1 MASLLGLDIGD
12 VRIGVAIADTKAPFP
27 SPLKTLEASASL
39 AKEFASILHTYK
51 VEKVVIGYP
60 RNLNGEATRQTKRVE
75 QIAHLLKIP
84 ASIEV
89 IWQDESLTSVK
100 AKSELDKRG
109 KPYSKG
115 DVDSLAATYILDDYI
130 KTIPRV
136 VSDPVVA
143 HKPVESSAHQKPHE
157 NNSDLKKKTKK
168 HPKKGKK
175 NKTFKILA
183 TALIG
188 LVILTVLGLVSWYY
202 YSLSPRTKDNVY
214 KVVKIETGDT
224 TKEIATRLQKEK
236 IIRNSDAFV
245 LFVRLNGINNLQ
257 AGSYRVS
264 SADSTSKIALIIADG
279 KVTTTDVL
287 VSPGLR
293 LDQIKALLVKDG
305 YSERDI
311 DDALEAV
318 RDHPLLASYPQEDP
332 IEGYLYPNTY
342 QIEPNTTA
350 EQLIRSILNTFDK
363 SITPEIRR
371 GLAEQGLTIRQAVI
385 LASIVQK
392 EVAEPEVQKTVAQ
405 VFIKRMNDG
414 MVLGSDVTYKYA
426 AAQFGTPDLPSS
438 NSPYNT
444 RKFLGL
450 PPTAIS
456 NFNLSALEA
465 VADPSDTTYN
475 YFVAGDDG
483 TTYFSTTLEEH
494 ESYVSKYCIKGCQ

>member
-27 SPLKTLEASASL
+27 SPLVTLEASTEL
-39 AKEFASILHTYK
+39 AKEFAQILSVHK
-51 VEKVVIGYP
+51 VETVVIGYP
-60 RNLNGEATRQTKRVE
+60 RNMSGEATDQTARVE
-75 QIAHLLKIP
+75 QIASLLNIPDNIKI
-84 ASIEV
+84 V
-89 IWQDESLTSVK
+89 WQDESLTSVK
-100 AKSELDKRG
+100 AEEELNKRG
-109 KPYSKG
+109 KPYQKG
-115 DVDSLAATYILDDYI
+115 DVDSLAATYILNDYI
-130 KTIPRV
+130 LTMPKIQHVTTPEVANSAPAKKVKHKPNKPSSKPKKNHKKRALGTIILLV
-136 VSDPVVA
+136 AGLVVA
-143 HKPVESSAHQKPHE
+143 TGIS
-157 NNSDLKKKTKK
+157 
-168 HPKKGKK
+168 
-175 NKTFKILA
+175 
-183 TALIG
+183 
-188 LVILTVLGLVSWYY
+188 LVAWYVHA
-202 YSLSPRTKDNVY
+202 LSPKTADDVY
-214 KVVKIETGDT
+214 RVVKIEQGDA
-224 TKEIATRLQKEK
+224 TKVIATKLQKEK
-236 IIRNSDAFV
+236 VIRSSQAFI

-257 AGSYRVS
+257 AGSYRLS
-264 SADSTSKIALIIADG
+264 SADSTSKIASVIADG

-305 YSERDI
+305 YSEQDV
-311 DDALEAV
+311 DKALEAV
-318 RDHPLLASYPQEDP
+318 RDHPLLVSYPQADP

-342 QIEPNTTA
+342 QIEPNTSA
-350 EQLIRSILNTFDK
+350 EQLMRSILNTFDK

-371 GLAEQGLTIRQAVI
+371 GLSEQGLTIRQAVI

-392 EVAEPEVQKTVAQ
+392 EVGDPEVQKTVAQ

-414 MVLGSDVTYKYA
+414 IVLGSDVTYKYA
-426 AAQFGTPDLPSS
+426 AAQFGTPDNPSS

-465 VADPSDTTYN
+465 VADPSDTAYN

-494 ESYVSKYCIKGCQ
+494 ESYVAKYCIKGCR